1 MLRPHDID
9 CVIYHHP
16 CMDGT
21 ASAMCAYRYF
31 KNTEKKI
38 EYYPASHGRSPP
50 RLGGKNVLI
59 CDFSYSHETL
69 LDMLKIV
76 NKLLVIDHHKT
87 AMEALSELPDQYKI
101 FDMEHSGAYLT
112 WKYFFPEEEVPK
124 LIQLVEDRDLWKKD
138 YLESDHLARY
148 LFTQKYDFELYLS
161 LLDANNLDSA
171 LAKGESYEELNE
183 YYLKQLMNHATVKF
197 MRIEN
202 KYYFVIHCECGLS
215 MLRSDLG
222 NKLLQKYPYA
232 DFSVT
237 YHIKNQGI
245 TTFSLRSDDSHVDV
259 SEVATLLHGGGHRNA
274 SGVAVNYMALYLP
287 GVILDNGG
295 LHSMMDLLYFDTY
308 YEYNVVYLMSSLH
321 KRALGKYLLQNR
333 TAAVLSE
340 KATSTEAVQNCMAI
354 CKVNGVPMH
363 KRCDLAVIWN
373 YHPLVDRSYY
383 TISMDSE
390 LGLKTKSKIHRLFKA
405 DINTTKFWSTGM
417 TSRFSHRSKIN
428 AF

>member
-1 MLRPHDID
+1 MLKPHEID

-31 KNTEKKI
+31 QNSDKKI
-38 EYYPASHGRSPP
+38 QYYPASHGKDPP
-50 RLGGKNVLI
+50 RLGGKNVLL
-59 CDFSYSHETL
+59 CDFSYSHEIL

-87 AMEALSELPDQYKI
+87 AMDALSELPSEYKI
-101 FDMEHSGAYLT
+101 FDMDHSGAYLT
-112 WKYFFPEEEVPK
+112 WKFFFPEEEVPK
-124 LIQLVEDRDLWKKD
+124 LVQLVEDRDLWKKD
-138 YLESDHLARY
+138 FPESDHLARY
-148 LFTQKYDFELYLS
+148 LFTQKYDFDLYLS
-161 LLDANNLDSA
+161 LLNTDKLDMA
-171 LAKGESYEELNE
+171 IVKGESYEELNK
-183 YYLKQLMNHATVKF
+183 YYLKQLVDQATVKF

-202 KYYFVIHCECGLS
+202 KYYFIVHCECGLP

-222 NKLLQKYPYA
+222 NELLKKYSYA

-237 YHIKNQGI
+237 YHIKNHGI

-259 SEVATLLHGGGHRNA
+259 SEVATVLQGGGHRNA
-274 SGVAVNYMALYLP
+274 SGVAANCITMNLP
-287 GVILDNGG
+287 GVVLDNGG
-295 LHSMMDLLYFDTY
+295 LHRLLDLLYFNTY
-308 YEYNVVYLMSSLH
+308 HDYNVVYLMSSLH
-321 KRALGKYLLQNR
+321 KRALGKYLLQER
-333 TAAVLSE
+333 TDG
-340 KATSTEAVQNCMAI
+340 TQNCMAI
-354 CKVNGVPMH
+354 CQANGVPMR

-383 TISMDSE
+383 TITSDPQFS
-390 LGLKTKSKIHRLFKA
+390 LKVKSKIHRLFKA
-405 DINTTKFWSTGM
+405 DINTTKFWSSGM